1 MGPGETIA
9 LVAIVGGLIAVTIL
23 MSTIFKRIM
32 SYKEKQL
39 VLTAD
44 NTAEKAAQYAS
55 QVEKLEAR
63 VRVLER
69 IATDKGHDVAHQIEA
84 LRDMDT
90 VEERSSGTPLTMP
103 EKEKMQ

>member
-23 MSTIFKRIM
+23 IGTIFKRIM

-69 IATDKGHDVAHQIEA
+69 IATDKGHDVAHQIDA
-84 LRDMDT
+84 LRNMDA
-90 VEERSSGTPLTMP
+90 VEERSTGTPLALP
-103 EKEKMQ
+103 EKEKM

>member
-9 LVAIVGGLIAVTIL
+9 LVVVIGGLIAVTIL
-23 MSTIFKRIM
+23 VGTIFKRIM

-55 QVEKLEAR
+55 HVEQLEAR

-69 IATDKGHDVAHQIEA
+69 IATDKGADLARQIDD
-84 LRDMDT
+84 LRGADQPAPRDR
-90 VEERSSGTPLTMP
+90 ERV
-103 EKEKMQ
+103 

>member
-23 MSTIFKRIM
+23 MGTIFKRIM

-39 VLTAD
+39 TLTAD
-44 NTAEKAAQYAS
+44 RTAEKAAQYAS
-55 QVEKLEAR
+55 HVEQLEAR

-69 IATDKGHDVAHQIEA
+69 IATDKGADLALQIEELREAPQAIAA
-84 LRDMDT
+84 L
-90 VEERSSGTPLTMP
+90 EERSN
-103 EKEKMQ
+103 